1 MAAFEMG
8 YELGLKQVQK
18 LVMTPRLQQALRLL
32 QMPMAQLEQV
42 IEEEIMENPI
52 LETQAEAPTDGDDR
66 EKSSEAP
73 ERQSQDAPSSE
84 EKARDEV
91 DWDRFFDSDQP
102 RGRWE
107 REAPSDDDREPIIA
121 SKVGL
126 RDQLV
131 GQLRLSRLMPE
142 HMTIGEYLIGSID
155 DDGYLRSTTPEEV
168 AEELDVS
175 VAEVE
180 HVRSVLRQL
189 DPVGIGS
196 LDLRESLLSQLEAE
210 GGRGSLAWRIVEDH
224 LDDLMR
230 KRFPKLAI
238 QLGCTQE
245 EIQEAALRIA
255 QLDPKSGAR
264 YSSEDPLFVIPD
276 LIVEEI
282 DGEYVVWVN
291 DRHLPRLR
299 ISQTYQDIMTG
310 GANDEAKSYIGGKL
324 NAARWLIKTI
334 EQRRRTM
341 VKVMS
346 YIVDVQREFF
356 DKGERY
362 LRPLTLQEV
371 ADGVGMHES
380 TISRVTSGKYVQTP
394 RGIFELKYFFGGGLR
409 RRDGEAVSVKT
420 VKHVIKELIEK
431 EDTARP
437 LSDEKIAADLRRKG
451 YEIARRTVT
460 KYREQMAI
468 LPARLRQYKT
478 N

>member
-32 QMPMAQLEQV
+32 QMPVAQLEQV

-52 LETQAEAPTDGDDR
+52 LEAQAESPTDGDDR
-66 EKSSEAP
+66 DGSGDVSEQPEESDSSDDKA
-73 ERQSQDAPSSE
+73 QS
-84 EKARDEV
+84 EV
-91 DWDRFFDSDQP
+91 DWDRFFDTDEP

-107 REAPSDDDREPIIA
+107 REAPSDDDRETPIV

-126 RDQLV
+126 RDHLLE
-131 GQLRLSRLMPE
+131 QLRLSRLSPQQIS
-142 HMTIGEYLIGSID
+142 IGEYLIGSID
-155 DDGYLRSTTPEEV
+155 DDGYLRSTTPDEI

-180 HVRSVLRQL
+180 HVRTVLRQL
-189 DPVGIGS
+189 DPIGIGS
-196 LDLRESLLSQLEAE
+196 LDLRESLLSQLEAS
-210 GGRGSLAWRIVEDH
+210 GQRGTLAWIIVDDH
-224 LDDLMR
+224 LDDLLR
-230 KRFPKLAI
+230 KRFPKLATE
-238 QLGCTQE
+238 LECTQE
-245 EIQEAALRIA
+245 EIHEAALRIA
-255 QLDPKSGAR
+255 QLDPKSGVR
-264 YSSEDPLFVIPD
+264 YSSEDPRFVIPD

-299 ISQTYQDIMTG
+299 ISQTYQEILTG
-310 GANDEAKSYIGGKL
+310 SANDEAKSYIGGKL

-394 RGIFELKYFFGGGLR
+394 RGVFELKYFFGGGLR

-420 VKHVIKELIEK
+420 VKRIIKDLIEK
-431 EDTARP
+431 EDAAHP
-437 LSDEKIAADLRRKG
+437 MSDEKIAAALRRKG
-451 YEIARRTVT
+451 YKIARRTVT

-468 LPARLRQYKT
+468 LPARLRQYRT
-478 N
+478 S

>member
-32 QMPMAQLEQV
+32 QMPVAQLEQV

-52 LETQAEAPTDGDDR
+52 LEAQTETQTDGDERDGAGDSPEQQSKDEDR
-66 EKSSEAP
+66 SEMKSV
-73 ERQSQDAPSSE
+73 
-84 EKARDEV
+84 DEV
-91 DWDRFFDSDQP
+91 DWDRFFDTDEP

-107 REAPSDDDREPIIA
+107 REAPSDDDREAIIV

-126 RDQLV
+126 RDYVLE
-131 GQLRLSRLMPE
+131 QLRLSRLSPE
-142 HMTIGEYLIGSID
+142 QQSIGEYLIGSID
-155 DDGYLRSTTPEEV
+155 DDGYLRSTTPEEI
-168 AEELDVS
+168 AEELGVS
-175 VAEVE
+175 VADVE
-180 HVRSVLRQL
+180 YVRSAVRQL
-189 DPVGIGS
+189 DPIGIGS
-196 LDLRESLLSQLEAE
+196 LDLRESLLSQLEADGE
-210 GGRGSLAWRIVEDH
+210 RGTLAWVIVEDH

-230 KRFPKLAI
+230 KKFPKLAT
-238 QLGCTQE
+238 QLECTQE
-245 EIQEAALRIA
+245 EIHEAALRIA
-255 QLDPKSGAR
+255 QLDPKSGVR

-299 ISQTYQDIMTG
+299 INQAYQNILTG
-310 GANDEAKSYIGGKL
+310 NANDEAKSYIGGKL

-341 VKVMS
+341 VKVMT

-394 RGIFELKYFFGGGLR
+394 RGVFELKYFFGGGLR

-420 VKHVIKELIEK
+420 VKRIIRELIEN
-431 EDTARP
+431 EDAARP
-437 LSDEKIAADLRRKG
+437 LSDEKIAAGLRKKG
-451 YEIARRTVT
+451 YKIARRTVT

-468 LPARLRQYKT
+468 LPARLRQYRT